1 MSPSDS
7 EIARLR
13 RLYLLDPQNSLLRSK
28 FLRALERSGLRYEAR
43 RLECGYWLEDRAQM
57 AWEERIASWQC
68 LSALNGRFPDPGSA
82 AFFCGGRR
90 LAFAVPFKSVAG
102 GTWSALVFDT
112 ESGKALESFLVVA
125 EERVSFFGGG
135 EELLL
140 LSDEGARLVSSEGES
155 QWVEESYRSTVGEE
169 ALFGF
174 EDGSLAC
181 WPRLEERFQGI
192 ELDLLGVDRE
202 LGLVL
207 GREEEHGGLRLRS
220 LGGEMLFDLGYGGRR
235 VIACPG
241 GVEFF
246 VCLGGD
252 EWRHCSVS
260 GEGVLNEHDFEFSFA
275 AVEHFRLCASRKAFC
290 CFYEGVPRRFEYLE
304 GGFSL
309 REEGGVGMAQRSVKV
324 HGSVWHPL
332 ADVAVVL
339 SGSGAGDLDFWSV
352 AGRSLLR
359 VRGAR
364 FLGFSRSRTLKSQS
378 G

>member
-1 MSPSDS
+1 M
-7 EIARLR
+7 R
-13 RLYLLDPQNSLLRSK
+13 
-28 FLRALERSGLRYEAR
+28 FEAQ

-57 AWEERIASWQC
+57 AWEEQIASWRC
-68 LSALNGRFPDPGSA
+68 LNVLNGRFPDPGSA
-82 AFFCGGRR
+82 AFFCGRRR
-90 LAFAVPFKSVAG
+90 LAFAVPFKSVAR

-112 ESGKALESFLVVA
+112 DSGKALESFLVVA
-125 EERVSFFGGG
+125 EEGVSFFGGG

-140 LSDEGARLVSSEGES
+140 LSDDGARLVSSEGES
-155 QWVEESYRSTVGEE
+155 QGVEGSYRMTVGEE

-174 EDGSLAC
+174 ENGSLAC
-181 WPRLEERFQGI
+181 WPRFEERFQGI
-192 ELDLLGVDRE
+192 EPELLGLERE

-220 LGGEMLFDLGYGGRR
+220 FGGEILFDLGYEGRT

-241 GVEFF
+241 GVDFF

-260 GEGVLNEHDFEFSFA
+260 GAGVLEEHDFEFSFA
-275 AVEHFRLCASRKAFC
+275 AVEHFRSCASRRAFC
-290 CFYEGVPRRFEYLE
+290 CFYGGVPRRFEYLE
-304 GGFSL
+304 GRFSL
-309 REEGGVGMAQRSVKV
+309 REEGGVGLAWRGANV

-339 SGSGAGDLDFWSV
+339 RGSGAGDLDLWSV

-364 FLGFSRSRTLKSQS
+364 FLGFSVDGVQMALWRPS
-378 G
+378 GVGEWGRIEIWG